1 MAKTWTQL
9 ISEKTW
15 SWIIILKPC
24 HLNSRNTHA
33 FIHACTNSH
42 VNMQAHIHPCIKA
55 HVCTFA
61 NIRTHR
67 CKYTFAMQAH
77 ACILYW
83 HIQYKHAN
91 TCTYTHKHCQYMH
104 TSMRK
109 PKHTHIDEIHMH
121 TLTHLLYFSVTGRI
135 YLWLIVF
142 IKIVLMIFVYPAL
155 SLPLT
160 ENILCFYIF
169 II

>member
-1 MAKTWTQL
+1 MSFRQQKHTC
-9 ISEKTW
+9 I
-15 SWIIILKPC
+15 
-24 HLNSRNTHA
+24 NSCMHKLTCKHA
-33 FIHACTNSH
+33 H
-42 VNMQAHIHPCIKA
+42 MQAHIHPCIKA

-77 ACILYW
+77 ACILYR

-91 TCTYTHKHCQYMH
+91 TYTHKHCQYMH
-104 TSMRK
+104 K
-109 PKHTHIDEIHMH
+109 PKHTHIDEIHMHTHSRKH

-160 ENILCFYIF
+160 ENILCFYIL